1 MSDSSRGCTYITLE
15 ADKFDLQA
23 MFKKVRELGF
33 ILHGSCPIQYFSR
46 YFIVDQR
53 GGTIPAAQ
61 LKTPKYGHWYSVQKL
76 FVVKPFY

>member
-23 MFKKVRELGF
+23 MFKEVRELD
-33 ILHGSCPIQYFSR
+33 HKCPIQYFSR
-46 YFIVDQR
+46 YFILDQR